1 MSHTIMIQENKTRW
15 FTPSWQGWRDFLF
28 HKHMASKVWNLELGP
43 ASMESDGV
51 GLVGKNTIC
60 YHGLQADEG

>member
-1 MSHTIMIQENKTRW
+1 MSHTIMSQENKTRW
-15 FTPSWQGWRDFLF
+15 FTPSWQGWREFLF
-28 HKHMASKVWNLELGP
+28 HEHMASKVCTLELGP
-43 ASMESDGV
+43 ASTESDGV